1 MLHQFKRKFLGLFAV
16 LLLCMALPSLAGAWV
31 MVKGDGDRWMKFG
44 AGLRS
49 SLSTS
54 NNIDNNAG
62 GNATDFSLDNMR
74 LYTLTQVH
82 KNIVFEFNTEV
93 RNTNQRTAAK
103 Q

>member
-1 MLHQFKRKFLGLFAV
+1 MLYQCKRKFFGLFAA
-16 LLLCMALPSLAGAWV
+16 LSLCMALPSLASAWV
-31 MVKGDGDRWMKFG
+31 MVEGDGDRWMKFG

-74 LYTLTQVH
+74 LYTLTQVR
-82 KNIVFEFNTEV
+82 KNIVFEFKSFCDFSYRMLV
-93 RNTNQRTAAK
+93 
-103 Q
+103 